1 MTLNQPIKTNNK
13 IKVVRLMDAQIKVL
27 ESVVERIDTSIEK
40 LTEVSNSIGK
50 LLAVHDERI
59 NQLEKIHTRQEDDIK
74 DIYSKIGV
82 TSKEICK
89 KLDEV
94 EDSLEAKMKEH
105 SITSE
110 NLHKELKTDLDTKL
124 KTIDDRIGIL
134 ERWRWIVIG
143 AAAIIGFIIDKFV
156 GFII

>member
-1 MTLNQPIKTNNK
+1 
-13 IKVVRLMDAQIKVL
+13 MDAQVKVL

-59 NQLEKIHTRQEDDIK
+59 NQLEKIHTRQEDDIR
-74 DIYSKIGV
+74 DIYSRINV
-82 TSKEICK
+82 TSKEICD

-94 EDSLEAKMKEH
+94 EDSLETKMKEH
-105 SITSE
+105 SVNSE

-134 ERWRWIVIG
+134 ERWRWLLLGG
-143 AAAIIGFIIDKFV
+143 ATVLGYIADKITSFL
-156 GFII
+156 